1 MKVYAFALL
10 VVMAMVPA
18 AALEDGGAD
27 NRVILDKK
35 FFSDFQRTPA
45 VLRDGFLDE
54 RMNTIIQGRGQV
66 RSIEKIQRYKKRFRV
81 VLVDL
86 EAEKLNLKV
95 LYYIYIDSKTSI
107 SMLKTEESME
117 FSGQLVA
124 YTPVNSRRD
133 GYIFDVIFEKGAMLV
148 E

>member
-45 VLRDGFLDE
+45 VLRDVFLDE

>member
-1 MKVYAFALL
+1 MKLYVIALL
-10 VVMAMVPA
+10 VIMAMMPV
-18 AALEDGGAD
+18 AALEDGGSG
-27 NRVILDKK
+27 NRIVFDKK

-45 VLRDGFLDE
+45 VLRDGLFDE
-54 RMNTIIQGRGQV
+54 RLNAIILGRGQV
-66 RSIEKIQRYKKRFRV
+66 RSIDKVQRFKKKFRV

-107 SMLKTEESME
+107 SLLKTEESLE

-133 GYIFDVIFEKGAMLV
+133 AYILDVIFEKGAMLV

>member
-1 MKVYAFALL
+1 
-10 VVMAMVPA
+10 
-18 AALEDGGAD
+18 
-27 NRVILDKK
+27 
-35 FFSDFQRTPA
+35 
-45 VLRDGFLDE
+45 
-54 RMNTIIQGRGQV
+54 MNTIIQGRGQV

-107 SMLKTEESME
+107 SMLNTEESME